1 MTFWNLPGTGT
12 PDFLLE
18 TYLREVELAKY
29 DFFIIIS
36 SSRFKFNE
44 AVLAHKIKEIGKNF
58 YFVRSKVD
66 SDLYNEEK
74 SKPRSFKKKRVL
86 QQIRD
91 NCLANPSD
99 IGVPNPHI
107 FLISKFDLADYDFP
121 SLEETLLE
129 EHPAHKCHNFAL
141 LLPGLSE
148 AATEVKRDFLTEKL
162 WLEALKSAAFAF
174 IPIVPT
180 IIGFDLPEQEMCLEL
195 YRSYFGLDDKSINE
209 IAQNLRVSV
218 QEIMSSIKSLNFWL
232 LVKGDI
238 IPAKATKSAETF
250 CSVNGGILSSAF
262 QFFKTCFLR
271 MKFLNTVADDAKI
284 LLHKTLEA
292 SSQRE
297 WSGDGIMSKW
307 RKIAPQILCSLWVDF
322 LPLKPQVTSS

>member
-1 MTFWNLPGTGT
+1 M
-12 PDFLLE
+12 
-18 TYLREVELAKY
+18 
-29 DFFIIIS
+29 
-36 SSRFKFNE
+36 
-44 AVLAHKIKEIGKNF
+44 
-58 YFVRSKVD
+58 
-66 SDLYNEEK
+66 
-74 SKPRSFKKKRVL
+74 
-86 QQIRD
+86 
-91 NCLANPSD
+91 
-99 IGVPNPHI
+99 
-107 FLISKFDLADYDFP
+107 
-121 SLEETLLE
+121 
-129 EHPAHKCHNFAL
+129 
-141 LLPGLSE
+141 
-148 AATEVKRDFLTEKL
+148 
-162 WLEALKSAAFAF
+162 
-174 IPIVPT
+174 PT

-297 WSGDGIMSKW
+297 
-307 RKIAPQILCSLWVDF
+307 
-322 LPLKPQVTSS
+322 